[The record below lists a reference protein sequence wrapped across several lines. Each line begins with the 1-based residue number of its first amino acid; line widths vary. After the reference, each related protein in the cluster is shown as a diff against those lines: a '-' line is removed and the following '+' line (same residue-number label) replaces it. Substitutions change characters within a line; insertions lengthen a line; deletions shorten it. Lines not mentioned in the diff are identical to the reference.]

1 MIKVKKIGLFFGSF
15 NPIHIGHLA
24 LANYF
29 TEFTDLQQVWFVVTP
44 HNPLKPKATLLNDF
58 KRLELVQ
65 LAIDDYPKFKISKI
79 EFELEQP
86 NYTVHTLAHLKERYP
101 DHQFALILGE
111 DILLSFAKWKNHEV
125 ILSEYE
131 LYVYPRPGTPST
143 PFHHHPHV
151 KVVNA
156 PVMEISSTFIRDAIK
171 QKKDVRYYLPEKVW
185 KYIDDYN
192 LYRK

>member
-1 MIKVKKIGLFFGSF
+1 MKKIGLFFGSF

-29 TEFTDLQQVWFVVTP
+29 TEFTDLEQIWFVVTP
-44 HNPLKPKATLLNDF
+44 HNPLKPKASLLNDY

-65 LAIDDYPKFKISKI
+65 LAIDDYPKFKVSKI

-86 NYTVHTLAHLKERYP
+86 SYTVHTLAHLKERYP
-101 DHQFALILGE
+101 DHSFALIIGE
-111 DILLSFAKWKNHEV
+111 DILDGFEKWKNHEV
-125 ILSEYE
+125 ILEQNQ
-131 LYVYPRPGTPST
+131 LYVYPRPGVPTTSFHT
-143 PFHHHPHV
+143 HHHV
-151 KVVNA
+151 KFYDA
-156 PVMEISSTFIRDAIK
+156 PKMEISSTFIRDAIK
-171 QKKDVRYYLPEKVW
+171 NKKVIRFFLPEKVW

>member
-1 MIKVKKIGLFFGSF
+1 MKKVGLFFGSF

-29 TEFTDLQQVWFVVTP
+29 TEFTDLEQVWFVVTP
-44 HNPLKPKATLLNDF
+44 HNPLKPKSSLLNDY

-65 LAIDDYPKFKISKI
+65 LAIDDYPKFKISRI

-86 NYTVHTLAHLKERYP
+86 SYTIHTLAHLKEKYP
-101 DHQFALILGE
+101 DHSFAIILGE
-111 DILLSFAKWKNHEV
+111 DNLTGFEKWKNYETILEQYEV
-125 ILSEYE
+125 YI
-131 LYVYPRPGTPST
+131 YPRQGAKKTE
-143 PFHHHPHV
+143 FHNHQHV
-151 KVVNA
+151 KIFEA
-156 PVMEISSTFIRDAIK
+156 PVIEISSTFIREAIK
-171 QKKDVRYYLPEKVW
+171 DKKDIRFYLPERVW